1 MFVIHCASLAF
12 VSEKFQG
19 RQEIHKHR
27 KRNAGSQGTA
37 SVAVSGEPGDW
48 EVFALSW
55 PWQITRGWWHR
66 GSAIHSQSCSCLHCS
81 ARGPFL
87 CPLLHSPALRLARH
101 CCVPG
106 GHILLVS

>member
-27 KRNAGSQGTA
+27 RRNAGSQGTA
-37 SVAVSGEPGDW
+37 SVAVSGEPGEW

-55 PWQITRGWWHR
+55 PWQITRGWWHGALPFTAR
-66 GSAIHSQSCSCLHCS
+66 AVPACTALLGAPFS
-81 ARGPFL
+81 AR
-87 CPLLHSPALRLARH
+87 
-101 CCVPG
+101 CC
-106 GHILLVS
+106 ILLP